1 MGPTTHSFM
10 AGDEWAYFHKT
21 NSLRRERE
29 REREE
34 TNDYVAVLISGS
46 GVDSRNSEGRF
57 LFNCSVLPL
66 ADDDVVDVA
75 QMRPRRRR
83 EEAQCP
89 RMSLMGEHKVQK
101 HNPSDDLRRRTES
114 EMEFARHA

>member
-21 NSLRRERE
+21 NSLRRERA
-29 REREE
+29 REE

-46 GVDSRNSEGRF
+46 GVDSRNSEGIF

-83 EEAQCP
+83 EEAQ
-89 RMSLMGEHKVQK
+89 
-101 HNPSDDLRRRTES
+101 
-114 EMEFARHA
+114 

>member
-21 NSLRRERE
+21 NSQRRERE
-29 REREE
+29 SEREE
-34 TNDYVAVLISGS
+34 INDYVAVLISGS
-46 GVDSRNSEGRF
+46 GVDTRNSEGRF

-89 RMSLMGEHKVQK
+89 RLSLMGEQNTKFG
-101 HNPSDDLRRRTES
+101 NTT
-114 EMEFARHA
+114 